1 MKLARLTAHP
11 RSLTAMVFLALIAFA
26 VGLMATQKALKTGL
40 FAHKKDGALAL
51 ACTPS
56 AQSDKVYFVSC
67 GGTF

>member
-11 RSLTAMVFLALIAFA
+11 RSLAAMMLLALAAFA
-26 VGLMATQKALKTGL
+26 VGLVATQKALRTGL
-40 FAHKKDGALAL
+40 FSYKKGGALAL

-56 AQSDKVYFVSC
+56 AQTDKVYFVSC

>member
-1 MKLARLTAHP
+1 MML
-11 RSLTAMVFLALIAFA
+11 LALVAFA

-40 FAHKKDGALAL
+40 FAHKKGGALAL

-56 AQSDKVYFVSC
+56 AQTDKVYFVSC